1 MDWTEGIRRAIDYIE
16 ENLAGEISCEEAA
29 ARAFSSPYHFQRVFG
44 IVCGCTFGE
53 YVRKRRLTLAGAD
66 LSESKMK
73 VTDAA
78 LKYGY
83 ETPESFSRAFLKFH
97 GVMPSQ
103 AKRGACLRSF
113 SRIALKIDK
122 KGCFEMNYRIEEK
135 PELILTGFRRHF
147 EGVPYGDAR
156 ERQEDAFFR
165 TTRAKQWLL
174 RGASDTPETEYC
186 VLLDADENGYDFCIA
201 YALDE
206 WSREHLYD
214 PSVTGVGFMEDM
226 GFETLVIPRRLYA
239 TFRTPEMRRPILD
252 HVELR
257 RQIVTE
263 WLPSTEYVFAD
274 APEVVAMFWPARGEN
289 RYIEIRLPIERKP

>member
-1 MDWTEGIRRAIDYIE
+1 MDWTEAIRRTIDYIE

-53 YVRKRRLTLAGAD
+53 YVRKRRLTLAGTD
-66 LSESKMK
+66 LLENEMK

-97 GVMPSQ
+97 GILPSQ
-103 AKRGACLRSF
+103 VKRGACLRSF
-113 SRIALKIDK
+113 SRFALKIEK

-135 PELILTGFRRHF
+135 PELILTGFRRRF
-147 EGVPYGDAR
+147 EGVPCGEER
-156 ERQEDAFFR
+156 ERQESAFFR

-186 VLLDADENGYDFCIA
+186 VILGADESGYDFCIA
-201 YALDE
+201 YDLDE

-239 TFRTPEMRRPILD
+239 IFRTPEMRRPILD
-252 HVELR
+252 YVELR

-263 WLPSTEYVFAD
+263 WLPSAEYVFAD
-274 APEVVAMFWPARGEN
+274 APEVVAMFWPARSEK
-289 RYIEIRLPIERKP
+289 RYIEIRLPIERKS